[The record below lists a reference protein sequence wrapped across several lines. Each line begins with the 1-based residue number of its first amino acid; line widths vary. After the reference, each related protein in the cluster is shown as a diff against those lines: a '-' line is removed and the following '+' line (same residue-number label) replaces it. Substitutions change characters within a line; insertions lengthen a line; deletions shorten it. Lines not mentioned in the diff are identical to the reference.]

1 MTIHVHTQV
10 SPTQVRAADSA
21 RRTRVR
27 LFIVLML
34 FLVTTINYAD
44 RATLSIAGTALSKEL
59 QLDPVALGYV
69 FSAFSWSYVAAQ
81 IPGGW
86 LLDRFGSKWVY
97 AFSIVIWSAFT
108 FMQGWI
114 GFFTGASAI
123 AVLFALRFLVGLA
136 EAPSFP
142 ANARIVAAWF
152 PGSERGTASAFFNS
166 GQYFATVLFSPLMGW
181 IAHDFGWRYVF
192 FAMGGLGLAMGAI
205 WIMTIHGPKD
215 HPGVNAAEFDY
226 IKEGGALVDMDA
238 GQGASDRPKWSYV
251 RQLLGNRMLLGVY
264 LGQYCIN
271 ALTYFFLT
279 WFPVYLVKER
289 GLTILQAGFVATLPA
304 LCGFFGG
311 VLGGYISDLILRRTG
326 SLTIA
331 RKSPIVVGMLLSMSI
346 IGCNYSMARLSS
358 SASWRWRSSARGLA
372 RLAGPSCPIPRPR
385 RPVACRAGC
394 SIPSAVWRASPR
406 RSWSATSSALPAPSM
421 ERCCSSAPM
430 RWSRRWPISS
440 SSAGSN
446 GSSSTRERLCH
457 RAGEAPLPAS
467 LPDRPWWIEWR
478 ATACWSR
485 PVAGSPSLRSALH
498 TALVSPMD
506 PQPVTSIAARSM

>member
-1 MTIHVHTQV
+1 LTIHVHTQV
-10 SPTQVRAADSA
+10 PHAQVLHTEVLAADSVS
-21 RRTRVR
+21 RTRVR

-59 QLDPVALGYV
+59 QLDPIALGYV

-81 IPGGW
+81 VPGGW

-97 AFSIVIWSAFT
+97 SFSILIWSAFT

-114 GFFTGASAI
+114 GFFAGVSAI
-123 AVLFALRFLVGLA
+123 AVLFALRLSVGLA

-152 PGSERGTASAFFNS
+152 PGNERGTASAFFNS

-226 IKEGGALVDMDA
+226 IKDGGALVDMDA
-238 GQGASDRPKWSYV
+238 GQQGASDGPRWSYIS
-251 RQLLGNRMLLGVY
+251 QLLGNRMLLGVY

-311 VLGGYISDLILRRTG
+311 VLGGYLSDRILRRTG

-331 RKSPIVVGMLLSMSI
+331 RKIPIVVGMLLSMSI
-346 IGCNYSMARLSS
+346 IGCNYVDGQAFIIGLMALAFFGKGLGALSWAVVS
-358 SASWRWRSSARGLA
+358 DTSPKEAGGLSGGLFNMFGGLA
-372 RLAGPSCPIPRPR
+372 GITTPIVVGCIVGTTGPF
-385 RPVACRAGC
+385 
-394 SIPSAVWRASPR
+394 
-406 RSWSATSSALPAPSM
+406 
-421 ERCCSSAPM
+421 
-430 RWSRRWPISS
+430 
-440 SSAGSN
+440 N
-446 GSSSTRERLCH
+446 G
-457 RAGEAPLPAS
+457 
-467 LPDRPWWIEWR
+467 
-478 ATACWSR
+478 
-485 PVAGSPSLRSALH
+485 
-498 TALVSPMD
+498 ALVF
-506 PQPVTSIAARSM
+506 VGANALVAAVAYLLIVGRIERVRLDAGTVLPSSR